1 MPIVT
6 DHPTRLAL
14 ISQWYDHDFPII
26 ADANDKLRLLL
37 ARLRD
42 KEEWQKLHTEEQIAA
57 IESVVALVTQMLGQV
72 LIPF

>member
-1 MPIVT
+1 MAIVA

-26 ADANDKLRLLL
+26 AEANDKLCHLLL
-37 ARLRD
+37 RLRNR
-42 KEEWQKLHTEEQIAA
+42 EEWEKLNTQEQLAA

>member
-1 MPIVT
+1 MRTVT

-26 ADANDKLRLLL
+26 TEANDQLCKLLLRL
-37 ARLRD
+37 RNH
-42 KEEWQKLHTEEQIAA
+42 EEWEKLNTQEQIAA